1 MEGLCRR
8 EKQKLENI
16 KDHGGNKGFK
26 KKKKNKN
33 VANAA
38 ENGIIEL
45 QLLGR

>member
-1 MEGLCRR
+1 MEGLCQR

-16 KDHGGNKGFK
+16 KNHGGNKGF